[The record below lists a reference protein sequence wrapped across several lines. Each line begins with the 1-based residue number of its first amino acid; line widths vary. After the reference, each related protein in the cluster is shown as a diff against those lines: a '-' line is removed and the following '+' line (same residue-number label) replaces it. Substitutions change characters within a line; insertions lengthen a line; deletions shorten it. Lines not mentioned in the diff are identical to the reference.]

1 MNGAPPVTDFR
12 ALPDR
17 LKEVRVFQAELRDRF
32 AAEPEITRPLD
43 THLATLDDAVEV
55 VSTLDK

>member
-1 MNGAPPVTDFR
+1 MTDFR

-17 LKEVRVFQAELRDRF
+17 LEDVRVFLAELRDRF
-32 AAEPEITRPLD
+32 EAEPEITRPLD